1 MGGGLAVAVAEVVAG
16 DAVVGVDVDV
26 DVDADADAVVNADA
40 DADADSDVD
49 GVAATRDVAAAF
61 RDQKGIPPL
70 VKSPD

>member
-16 DAVVGVDVDV
+16 DAVVGVDV